1 MIKTS
6 LSALALAVLLLAAAT
21 GAQAHPHGWIDLG
34 VAVRFDEQG
43 RVTALEQRWR
53 MDPFYSLVVMEELAA
68 DASDASM
75 EQRLDRLGLEIRDNL
90 AAQQYFTELRHGQ
103 QPVAFGEV
111 ENYSVRRRDD
121 RLVFSF
127 LLPLATPLAPG
138 DMPLRYRVFDPSYY
152 IEVVHEA
159 DDGEPRPQALTLR
172 GAAKGCSAR
181 IVPADPDPARV
192 AEAAQ
197 LDIDETAEPG
207 LGRFFA
213 ETGEVTCQS

>member
-1 MIKTS
+1 MIKTP
-6 LSALALAVLLLAAAT
+6 LLALALTVLLLGTAPEAR
-21 GAQAHPHGWIDLG
+21 AHPHGWIDLG
-34 VAVRFDEQG
+34 VVVHFDQQG

-68 DASDASM
+68 DASETSM

-90 AAQQYFTELRHGQ
+90 AAQQYFTELSHGG
-103 QPVAFGEV
+103 QPLALGDV

-138 DMPLRYRVFDPSYY
+138 DMPLRYRIFDPSYY

-159 DDGEPRPQALTLR
+159 DDEGPRMDALTLR
-172 GAAKGCSAR
+172 GAADDCAAR
-181 IVPADPDPARV
+181 IISADPDPARV